1 MASGDTAAASRP
13 RRDRSRSPAPDRPN
27 KKKNLAKGF
36 KFQKKTA
43 RNDEDVDQRQY
54 RDREE
59 EYRPKR
65 FGGKE
70 DRQKFAER
78 NRDREDNPPK
88 DSNQPPRGPKQDN
101 SNKDDKKP
109 KQPKPKNQMAA
120 ASSSSSTAFIL
131 VTVNDRLGTK
141 ATIPCLPSDTIGDFK
156 KLVAA
161 QIGRTPGEIMLKRQS
176 ERPFKDHITLA
187 DYGVGNGVQLV
198 CPLHSQFRML
208 LVSNFSFCTSCST
221 LTAMI

>member
-1 MASGDTAAASRP
+1 MDSADIAADPRP
-13 RRDRSRSPAPDRPN
+13 RRDRSRSPAPERPS

-36 KFQKKTA
+36 KFQTRPEPK
-43 RNDEDVDQRQY
+43 EDNVDHRQY

-65 FGGKE
+65 FGGRE
-70 DRQKFAER
+70 DREKIAER
-78 NRDREDNPPK
+78 NRDREDAAPK
-88 DSNQPPRGPKQDN
+88 DFNKEPPTGPRQNTRGNQKP
-101 SNKDDKKP
+101 NKTKP
-109 KQPKPKNQMAA
+109 KKQMA
-120 ASSSSSTAFIL
+120 ASSSSSAFIL

-141 ATIPCLPSDTIGDFK
+141 ATIPCLPSDTVGDFK

-187 DYGVGNGVQLV
+187 DYGVSNGVQLD
-198 CPLHSQFRML
+198 LEL
-208 LVSNFSFCTSCST
+208 DTGD
-221 LTAMI
+221 